1 MGNIAGVAKDQASP
15 HVHVI
20 FIRLQPNGARFNANF
35 TVIKGNYPFAD
46 EKFKSS
52 LLLWQSSVGVP
63 SLTNK
68 TCTESN
74 II

>member
-1 MGNIAGVAKDQASP
+1 MAGVAKDQASP

-20 FIRLQPNGARFNANF
+20 FIRLQSNGARFNANF

-46 EKFKSS
+46 EKCKSIP
-52 LLLWQSSVGVP
+52 LLWQSSVGVP
-63 SLTNK
+63 SPTDK
-68 TCTESN
+68 TCTKSN